1 MRCNVYNLIFLLLST
16 NIRVALSV
24 RIVMEKTIP
33 KVLESGSGNISMERA
48 LGYIGVDEMAEAV
61 AWEEAKKKE
70 RERKADRRAKKKE
83 AEKSG
88 EKSGAETMYK
98 SAKKAELER
107 IGNEKRQK
115 QQLTSEAAAKLKLQ
129 QDLEENRLKKERMVA
144 KDAKKK
150 AEKELQLV
158 IQNKLDEERIE
169 AEGRASKEQD
179 KAVKL
184 KPKPPTFPKE
194 DPTITVE
201 SVETMVAPLRKTD
214 TLYDILQCSSTAPRT
229 ELKRSYLSL
238 AKKTHPDALLQIGV
252 VNDDEAQRQFVRIS
266 EAWEILGDSTSRR
279 RYDREL
285 QAKGISSKAG
295 GMFESWVMGA
305 AKAMDEALAKAEDEV
320 EDEGE
325 MKP

>member
-1 MRCNVYNLIFLLLST
+1 MRCDVYILIFLLLST

-33 KVLESGSGNISMERA
+33 KVLKSGSGNISMERA
-48 LGYIGVDEMAEAV
+48 LGYIGVDEMAEAI

-70 RERKADRRAKKKE
+70 RERKADRRAKKKG
-83 AEKSG
+83 A
-88 EKSGAETMYK
+88 EKSGAETIYK

-115 QQLTSEAAAKLKLQ
+115 QQLASEAAAKLKLQ

-158 IQNKLDEERIE
+158 IQNKLDEERIA

-179 KAVKL
+179 KVKL
-184 KPKPPTFPKE
+184 EPRPPTFPKE

-252 VNDDEAQRQFVRIS
+252 VNDDKAQRQFVRIS

-305 AKAMDEALAKAEDEV
+305 AKAMDEALAKAEDDI

>member
-1 MRCNVYNLIFLLLST
+1 
-16 NIRVALSV
+16 
-24 RIVMEKTIP
+24 MEKTIP

-48 LGYIGVDEMAEAV
+48 LGYIGVDEMAEAI

-70 RERKADRRAKKKE
+70 RERKADRRAKKKG
-83 AEKSG
+83 A

-107 IGNEKRQK
+107 IGNEKKQK
-115 QQLTSEAAAKLKLQ
+115 QQLASEAAAKLKLQ

-179 KAVKL
+179 KAVKFE
-184 KPKPPTFPKE
+184 PKPPTFPKE

-252 VNDDEAQRQFVRIS
+252 VNDDKAQSQFVRIS

-305 AKAMDEALAKAEDEV
+305 AKAMDEALAKAEDDI